1 MVRPLISFVMTC
13 YNQQA
18 IIGEAVAAALAQ
30 TYSPLEIIISD
41 DGSADDSVGAIER
54 ALQGYAGRHEIRINR
69 NPRNLGI
76 AANVDRACGM
86 ARGELIVIAAGDDR
100 SLPHRTQRI
109 VDRWLA
115 SGKRAH
121 MIHSAVFMLDDRGRT
136 IDEEHAPPV
145 MQSTPKPEEVIDGYL
160 HAIGAGMAFSK
171 ACIDRFGPI
180 AEHALI
186 EDHVLPLRA
195 CLLGDIAYLQ
205 EPLVLKRPGGV
216 ANLAVAKTAHDRT
229 FGQYLRELPWR
240 IADYHQFRADLDHL
254 DPADAP
260 PDRDELRAMIDRKR
274 ERFELELAMGMAP
287 ASRRLLRLPGAI
299 GHALRTRDR
308 DLAERA
314 IMYAGAPP
322 TLWALDFKRWLRTR
336 GAAA

>member
-1 MVRPLISFVMTC
+1 MDRPLISFVITC

-30 TYSPLEIIISD
+30 TYAPLDIVISD

-54 ALQGYAGRHEIRINR
+54 ALQGYTGPHDVRVNR

-76 AANVDRACGM
+76 AGNVDRSCGM

-109 VDRWLA
+109 VDCWLA

-121 MIHSAVFMLDDRGRT
+121 MVHSAVFMLDDRGRT
-136 IDEEHAPPV
+136 IGEEHAPPV
-145 MQSTPKPEEVIDGYL
+145 MQSTPKPKEVIDGYL

-171 ACIDRFGPI
+171 ACLDRFGPI

-186 EDHVLPLRA
+186 EDHILPLRA
-195 CLLGDIAYLQ
+195 CLLGDIAYLH

-216 ANLAVAKTAHDRT
+216 ANLAKAETAHDRT

-240 IADYHQFRADLDHL
+240 IADYRQFRADLDRL
-254 DPADAP
+254 DPALMP
-260 PDRDELRAMIDRKR
+260 PDIDEMRAAIARKL
-274 ERFELELAMGMAP
+274 ERFELELAMGLAP
-287 ASRRLLRLPGAI
+287 PSRRLLRLPGAI
-299 GHALRTRDR
+299 GHAMRTRDR

-314 IMYAGAPP
+314 VMFAGAPP
-322 TLWALDFKRWLRTR
+322 TLWALDLKRWLQAR
-336 GAAA
+336 GGTE